1 VVFLRVRPSNPFGV
15 IPRNFLRADCSG
27 RGVGTGRKF
36 GTFGWFHWFGTGR
49 KFGTFGWFHWFGT
62 GSGRTFGTFG
72 WFDTVRYRLSVTV
85 EVLRRPSDN
94 PIITKGL

>member
-27 RGVGTGRKF
+27 RGV
-36 GTFGWFHWFGTGR
+36 GTGR